1 MTYCKKCK
9 TVTDLDGY
17 VSNTENNRQ
26 LFIGQCAK
34 CGIKRNVFLNKDG
47 NFKSIYDLTD
57 KEWEKVMEKRRIA
70 SNNKRKALKIGLKVL
85 ENDALNCVKKC
96 INKDSKNELVALT
109 NIHPNIHPNIY
120 PNKVPF
126 GAIPKKFLANTPLG
140 PPSGTEFREIKK
152 RKLE

>member
-1 MTYCKKCK
+1 MPYCKKCK

-17 VSNTENNRQ
+17 MSNTENNRQ

-57 KEWEKVMEKRRIA
+57 KEQEKVMEKRRIA
-70 SNNKRKALKIGLKVL
+70 SNKRKALKIGLKVL

-109 NIHPNIHPNIY
+109 NIHPNIY

-140 PPSGTEFREIKK
+140 LPSGTEFSYLKISSFFVKT
-152 RKLE
+152 

>member
-1 MTYCKKCK
+1 MPYCKKCK

-57 KEWEKVMEKRRIA
+57 KEREKVMEKKRIA
-70 SNNKRKALKIGLKVL
+70 SNKRKALKIGLKVL

-96 INKDSKNELVALT
+96 INKDSKNELVA
-109 NIHPNIHPNIY
+109 H

-152 RKLE
+152 QKLE

>member
-1 MTYCKKCK
+1 MPYCKKCK

-57 KEWEKVMEKRRIA
+57 KEWEKVMET
-70 SNNKRKALKIGLKVL
+70 SNKRKALKIGLKVL

-109 NIHPNIHPNIY
+109 NIHPNIY